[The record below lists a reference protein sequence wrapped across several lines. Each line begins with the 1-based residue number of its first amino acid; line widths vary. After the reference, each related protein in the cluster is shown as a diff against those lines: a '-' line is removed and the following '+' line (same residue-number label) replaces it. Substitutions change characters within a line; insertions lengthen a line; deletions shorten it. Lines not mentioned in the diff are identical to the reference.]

1 MIHIMLLEFV
11 RKKGWPKVH
20 AMPCAGDENT
30 QTWKRAEPGA
40 THGIAQAIPSGVG
53 GRFYAEGSLF
63 GLRST
68 FRSTIT
74 SSPLRVSGMAR
85 RSGLQAHPFC
95 PLSDQGRVGIP
106 RVALLG
112 RARRGR
118 FRQAT
123 MPKSRMVLYLRGL
136 RPSPSFYR
144 FLVRV
149 CPIRSDVMGRSRI
162 LAPDARAMAF
172 ATAGAAMVVA
182 GSPEST
188 G

>member
-1 MIHIMLLEFV
+1 MRRR
-11 RKKGWPKVH
+11 RKHPKMETCRTGRH
-20 AMPCAGDENT
+20 RWD
-30 QTWKRAEPGA
+30 RASHLIG
-40 THGIAQAIPSGVG
+40 SRR
-53 GRFYAEGSLF
+53 RFYAEGSLF

-95 PLSDQGRVGIP
+95 LLSDQGRVGIP

-112 RARRGR
+112 RARRGPS
-118 FRQAT
+118 RQAT

-149 CPIRSDVMGRSRI
+149 CPIRSDVMERSRI

-172 ATAGAAMVVA
+172 ATAGATMVVA
-182 GSPEST
+182 GSPEPT